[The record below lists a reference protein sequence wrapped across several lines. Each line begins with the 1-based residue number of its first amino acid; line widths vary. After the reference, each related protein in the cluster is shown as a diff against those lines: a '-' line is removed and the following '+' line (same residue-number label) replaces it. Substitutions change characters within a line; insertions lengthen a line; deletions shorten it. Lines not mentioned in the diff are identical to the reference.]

1 MTSEIKKIAMYLER
15 ESNGRTNLLK
25 EQKKYEDLAKDQLDA
40 ILFVDMFNE
49 LKRQTKKIST
59 LQNNSNAVFYFEENP
74 NILKTLWGEKSGKNY

>member
-1 MTSEIKKIAMYLER
+1 MTSEITKIAMYLER
-15 ESNGRTNLLK
+15 ESNGLTNILK

-74 NILKTLWGEKSGKNY
+74 NILKTL

>member
-15 ESNGRTNLLK
+15 ESNGLTNILK
-25 EQKKYEDLAKDQLDA
+25 DQKKYEDLAKDQLDA

-74 NILKTLWGEKSGKNY
+74 NILKTVWDENSGQNY

>member
-15 ESNGRTNLLK
+15 ESNGLTNILK
-25 EQKKYEDLAKDQLDA
+25 DQKKYEDLAKDQLDA

-74 NILKTLWGEKSGKNY
+74 NILKTV

>member
-15 ESNGRTNLLK
+15 ESNGLTNILK

-74 NILKTLWGEKSGKNY
+74 NILKT

>member
-15 ESNGRTNLLK
+15 ESNGLTNILK

>member
-15 ESNGRTNLLK
+15 ESNRLTNILK

>member
-15 ESNGRTNLLK
+15 ESNGLTNILK
-25 EQKKYEDLAKDQLDA
+25 DQKKYEDLAKDQLDA

-74 NILKTLWGEKSGKNY
+74 NILKTVWGENSGQNY

>member
-15 ESNGRTNLLK
+15 ESNGLTNILK

-59 LQNNSNAVFYFEENP
+59 LQNNSNAVF
-74 NILKTLWGEKSGKNY
+74 

>member
-1 MTSEIKKIAMYLER
+1 M
-15 ESNGRTNLLK
+15 
-25 EQKKYEDLAKDQLDA
+25 
-40 ILFVDMFNE
+40 LFVDMFNE

>member
-15 ESNGRTNLLK
+15 ESNGLTNILK

-74 NILKTLWGEKSGKNY
+74 NILKTL